1 MFNFSNTIQFQD
13 KINDVFT
20 IGEILVDMIS
30 DDYDTNFRATNPLQ
44 IVLPN
49 ALTDYDRHY

>member
-20 IGEILVDMIS
+20 IGEIL
-30 DDYDTNFRATNPLQ
+30 
-44 IVLPN
+44 
-49 ALTDYDRHY
+49 DRKSVV